1 MSKTYKEAMESLKQ
15 YNFINNPLRAEIK
28 KQIDLEALYLYQ
40 KAVNYKIDKEMT
52 VLCSKLKMDETD
64 DDILIREQKIL
75 NEQKIIFLNLL
86 LSKNKI

>member
-1 MSKTYKEAMESLKQ
+1 MSNTKKEAMELLKQ
-15 YNFINNPLRAEIK
+15 YNFINNPLRAEIQ

-52 VLCSKLKMDETD
+52 VLCSKLKIDETD
-64 DDILIREQKIL
+64 DDILIRDQKIL

-86 LSKNKI
+86 LSKNKM

>member
-28 KQIDLEALYLYQ
+28 KQIDLEALYLYR

-52 VLCSKLKMDETD
+52 VLCSKLKIDETD
-64 DDILIREQKIL
+64 DDILIRDQKIL

-86 LSKNKI
+86 LSKNKM

>member
-1 MSKTYKEAMESLKQ
+1 MSKTNKEAMESLKQ

-28 KQIDLEALYLYQ
+28 KQIDLEALYLYR

-52 VLCSKLKMDETD
+52 VLCSKLKIDETE
-64 DDILIREQKIL
+64 DDILIRDQKIL

>member
-1 MSKTYKEAMESLKQ
+1 MAKTYKEAMESLKQ

-28 KQIDLEALYLYQ
+28 KQIDLEALYSHQ

-52 VLCSKLKMDETD
+52 VLCSKLKIDETE
-64 DDILIREQKIL
+64 DDILIRDQKIL

>member
-28 KQIDLEALYLYQ
+28 KQIDLEALYLYR

-52 VLCSKLKMDETD
+52 VLCSKLKIDETD
-64 DDILIREQKIL
+64 DDILIRDQKIL

>member
-1 MSKTYKEAMESLKQ
+1 MSNTKKEALELLKQ
-15 YNFINNPLRAEIK
+15 YNFVNNPLRAEIK
-28 KQIDLEALYLYQ
+28 KQIDLEALYLHQ

-52 VLCSKLKMDETD
+52 VLCSKLKIDETN

-86 LSKNKI
+86 ISKNKI

>member
-1 MSKTYKEAMESLKQ
+1 MSNTKKEALELLKQ

-28 KQIDLEALYLYQ
+28 KQIDLEALYLHK

-52 VLCSKLKMDETD
+52 VLCSKLKNDETD
-64 DDILIREQKIL
+64 DDILIRDQKNL

-86 LSKNKI
+86 FSKNKI

>member
-1 MSKTYKEAMESLKQ
+1 MSNTKKEALELLKQ

-28 KQIDLEALYLYQ
+28 KQIDLEALYLHK

-52 VLCSKLKMDETD
+52 VLCSKLKTDETD

-86 LSKNKI
+86 ISKNKI

>member
-28 KQIDLEALYLYQ
+28 KQIDLEALYLYR

-52 VLCSKLKMDETD
+52 VLCSKLKIDETE

>member
-1 MSKTYKEAMESLKQ
+1 MSNTKKEALELLKQ

-28 KQIDLEALYLYQ
+28 KQIDLEALYLHK

-52 VLCSKLKMDETD
+52 VLCSKLKIDETD

-75 NEQKIIFLNLL
+75 NEQKIIYLNLL
-86 LSKNKI
+86 FSKNKI

>member
-1 MSKTYKEAMESLKQ
+1 MSKTNKEAMESLKQ
-15 YNFINNPLRAEIK
+15 YNFINNPLRSEIK
-28 KQIDLEALYLYQ
+28 KQIDLEALYLHQ

-52 VLCSKLKMDETD
+52 VLCSKLKIDETD

-75 NEQKIIFLNLL
+75 NKQKIIFLNLL

>member
-28 KQIDLEALYLYQ
+28 KQIDLEALYLHK

-52 VLCSKLKMDETD
+52 VLCSKLKIDETD
-64 DDILIREQKIL
+64 DDILIRDQKIL

>member
-1 MSKTYKEAMESLKQ
+1 MAKTYKEAMESLKQ

-52 VLCSKLKMDETD
+52 VLCSKLKIDETE
-64 DDILIREQKIL
+64 DDILIRDQKIL

>member
-1 MSKTYKEAMESLKQ
+1 MSKSNKEAMESLKQ
-15 YNFINNPLRAEIK
+15 YNFLNNPLRAEIK
-28 KQIDLEALYLYQ
+28 KQIDLEALYLHQ

-52 VLCSKLKMDETD
+52 VLCSKLKIDETD
-64 DDILIREQKIL
+64 DDVLIRDQKIL

>member
-1 MSKTYKEAMESLKQ
+1 MSNTKKEAMELLKQ

-52 VLCSKLKMDETD
+52 VLCSNLKIDETA

-75 NEQKIIFLNLL
+75 NEKKIIFLNLL
-86 LSKNKI
+86 ISKNKI

>member
-1 MSKTYKEAMESLKQ
+1 MAKTNKEAMELLKQ

-28 KQIDLEALYLYQ
+28 KQIDLEALYLHK

-52 VLCSKLKMDETD
+52 VLCSKLKIGETE
-64 DDILIREQKIL
+64 DDILIRDQKIL

-86 LSKNKI
+86 FSKNKI

>member
-52 VLCSKLKMDETD
+52 VLCSKLKIDETE
-64 DDILIREQKIL
+64 DDILIRDQKIL